1 MLVLINLKI
10 LKLILYITNKENHNL
25 KVIKVLQRFNQKK
38 SHFLKK
44 TKLTV

>member
-10 LKLILYITNKENHNL
+10 FKLILYITNKENHNL

-38 SHFLKK
+38 SHFLKI
-44 TKLTV
+44 TNLIV